1 MANHVVKDQQ
11 KFDSVFNYGIKDL
24 KDMLEPY
31 SDIVA
36 E

>member
-1 MANHVVKDQQ
+1 MANHVVKDHQ
-11 KFDSVFNYGIKDL
+11 KLDSVFNYGIKDL
-24 KDMLEPY
+24 KDILEPY